1 MHQLL
6 ILGGG
11 FAGLM
16 AALNAADESDRHG
29 GNVAITMVSPSPYLT
44 IRPRLYER
52 DPETLRA
59 PLAPTLDPA
68 GIAFVEAVARTIDT
82 EAHLVSVE
90 DARGAATTKSYDR
103 LILATGSQLGALPV
117 PGVTEHAV
125 DQDLHGPSDAH
136 RATRSD
142 SR

>member
-16 AALNAADESDRHG
+16 AALNAADENDRHG

-90 DARGAATTKSYDR
+90 DARGAAT
-103 LILATGSQLGALPV
+103 P
-117 PGVTEHAV
+117 
-125 DQDLHGPSDAH
+125 
-136 RATRSD
+136 RATTG
-142 SR
+142 